1 MPEFLSP
8 QPGDQAEVL
17 EEARA
22 GTAVYHAGEE
32 TSSLIMSST
41 SSLPSLTSS
50 CSVASDPDD
59 PNTANGKI
67 VYSFPDDGT
76 IVRDLFTIDPNTGDK
91 NDVTD
96 DSDDDDD
103 DAQD

>member
-1 MPEFLSP
+1 MGQNIEIALRLTDVFRNDGVPEFISP

-22 GTAVYHAGEE
+22 GTAVYHA
-32 TSSLIMSST
+32 
-41 SSLPSLTSS
+41 
-50 CSVASDPDD
+50 VASDPDD

-76 IVRDLFTIDPNTGDK
+76 IVRDLFTIDSNTGLIMIMIMIMIMIIITQ
-91 NDVTD
+91 V
-96 DSDDDDD
+96 
-103 DAQD
+103 